1 MEVKLLQNH
10 YLEVIDFQLFVVNS
24 VKSGLRIICGFKES
38 EDLTILTC
46 FDVQMCGLDD
56 KMREEKRNKR
66 DAVKRENRMG
76 CCCNDTHSLI
86 WIYRQLY
93 FIVCIYRG
101 VKSSVLRMMVYF
113 E

>member
-1 MEVKLLQNH
+1 MGV
-10 YLEVIDFQLFVVNS
+10 
-24 VKSGLRIICGFKES
+24 ICGFTES

-93 FIVCIYRG
+93 FIVCIYIRCI
-101 VKSSVLRMMVYF
+101 KSSGMLGMVSVETTSSACIDF
-113 E
+113 G